1 MGIAVARAGSISYE
15 EMFGMADHA
24 LYKAKENGKNKYHI
38 EYIQG
43 KTVGGRDSEAAGNS
57 ESAGASE
64 AVAPSRNV

>member
-1 MGIAVARAGSISYE
+1 
-15 EMFGMADHA
+15 MADHA
-24 LYKAKENGKNKYHI
+24 LYKATENGKNKYHI

-64 AVAPSRNV
+64 AVAPSRNI